1 MSDFR
6 ELIFATVTVD
16 GNGVTIVQQHTAP
29 LIDVSFQKTATG
41 TFIIQVSGDIYG
53 TGIGYPY
60 INLTPVGA
68 PQHSTITAG
77 NPNVTSTTYGF
88 TVELYDTSGNL
99 QDGTVTLAI
108 HEAINFSQL
117 ANLKVAKNFIKK

>member
-6 ELIFATVTVD
+6 ELVFATVTVD
-16 GNGVTIVQQHTAP
+16 SNGVTVVQQHTAP
-29 LIDVSFQKTATG
+29 LVDVSFDKTATG
-41 TFIIQVSGDIYG
+41 TFIIEITGDIYG

-68 PQHSTITAG
+68 PQHATITSG

-88 TVELYDTSGNL
+88 TVELYDVTGNL

-108 HEAINFSQL
+108 HEAINFSEL
-117 ANLKVAKNFIKK
+117 AKFKVTKKVIRK